1 MEEIQDIK
9 KARKLERNP
18 RHKGV
23 KPKILRN
30 YLTLTNINIVVL
42 TNKFQVRKKVILNAF
57 YTIVTD
63 SLHTSINST
72 INIFLEVINK

>member
-1 MEEIQDIK
+1 MTKIKYLKHYNNYEIFGKYDSK

-30 YLTLTNINIVVL
+30 YLTYTNICIVVL
-42 TNKFQVRKKVILNAF
+42 TSNFKIKKDF
-57 YTIVTD
+57 FGY
-63 SLHTSINST
+63 
-72 INIFLEVINK
+72 